1 MKNVVKLSEN
11 QLIKV
16 VRQVI
21 EEQSRAQAISSS
33 FNQRTQPIKTSNS
46 IKNIKAE
53 IAVDCHNRVIR
64 KSNLPKSKDRNINIG
79 FHQTLLDYYCSPAYP
94 NT

>member
-1 MKNVVKLSEN
+1 MKKLVKLSEN
-11 QLIKV
+11 QLLKV

-33 FNQRTQPIKTSNS
+33 FNQRTPPIKTSNS

-53 IAVDCHNRVIR
+53 IAIDCDKKVVT
-64 KSNLPKSKDRNINIG
+64 KSNLPKPTDRNTVINFNKTII
-79 FHQTLLDYYCSPAYP
+79 DYYCNRA
-94 NT
+94 NTNL

>member
-33 FNQRTQPIKTSNS
+33 FNQRTPPIKTSNS

-53 IAVDCHNRVIR
+53 IAIDCDKKVIT
-64 KSNLPKSKDRNINIG
+64 KSNLPKPKDRNIVLG
-79 FHQTLLDYYCSPAYP
+79 FNQTLLDYYCSRAYP